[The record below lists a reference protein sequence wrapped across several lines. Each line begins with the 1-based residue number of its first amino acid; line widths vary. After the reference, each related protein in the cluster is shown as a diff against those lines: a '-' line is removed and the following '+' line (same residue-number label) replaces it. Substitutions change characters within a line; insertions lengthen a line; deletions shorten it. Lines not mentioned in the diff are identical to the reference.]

1 MPFEP
6 IFRIIVSSAEVAES
20 GRRARLRTVWG
31 NPWEFKSPPRHHL
44 QMKIN
49 FLGTSAGWP
58 LPRLGC
64 KKDEVCSSTDNKD
77 IHTRSQALVNDVLI
91 LDLGPDTYTHL
102 KNPKV
107 DPTKIKYAAV
117 THEHPDHTLGLWDL
131 SHTYLNGKRAKIKI
145 IINPKTLAKIRFMFF
160 PNEYVILKTNPYQK
174 ILVEG
179 LKISLLPV
187 NHTKDSTFGIFV
199 EEQRKKLFW
208 APDFK
213 SLPPETIKIIKGSD
227 LIAIDGSELH
237 VRTPSH
243 QTIEE
248 GIDLAKKIKPK
259 MVYFIHI
266 GHRTLPHTKLDTFVK
281 ENGGSNFNIAYDGL
295 EINI

>member
-1 MPFEP
+1 
-6 IFRIIVSSAEVAES
+6 
-20 GRRARLRTVWG
+20 
-31 NPWEFKSPPRHHL
+31 
-44 QMKIN
+44 MKIK

-64 KKDEVCSSTDNKD
+64 KDKICSSTDNKD
-77 IHTRSQALVNDVLI
+77 IRTRSQALVNDILL

-107 DPTKIKYAAV
+107 DPTKIKYAAI

-131 SHTYLNGKRAKIKI
+131 SHTYLNGKRTKIKVI
-145 IINPKTLAKIRFMFF
+145 VSPRTLSKIRFMFF
-160 PNEYVILKTNPYQK
+160 PNEYIVLKTNPDQK
-174 ILVEG
+174 MVVDG

-187 NHTKDSTFGIFV
+187 NHTKDSSFGIFV
-199 EEQRKKLFW
+199 EEGSRKLFW

-213 SLPPETIKIIKGSD
+213 SLPAETIKIIKGSN
-227 LIAIDGSELH
+227 LIAVDGSELQ

-248 GIDLAKKIKPK
+248 GIELARQIGPK
-259 MVYFIHI
+259 MAYFIHL
-266 GHRTLPHTKLDTFVK
+266 GHRILPHTKLETFVK
-281 ENGGSNFNIAYDGL
+281 ERGGDHFNIAYDGL
-295 EINI
+295 EVEI